1 MHTKKR
7 IFVADLTHTAQG
19 IAALSFPLG
28 ASFIVSYAKKM
39 LGDSFDFRLF
49 KFPEKLALAIRDEPP
64 DILGLSG
71 YSWNLE
77 IGHRLASWAKQ
88 RNPNLVVIMGGPNF
102 PTAVEDKAA
111 FLAERPAIDFFIE
124 NEGEVGFVA
133 LLGQLLD
140 HGLDAAALKRRRP
153 AIVNCAYLAA
163 PGDFVDPTI
172 RRIDDV
178 NQIPSPYLSG
188 ILDEFFE
195 SPLVPMLETTRG
207 CPFSCAFC
215 ADGLAS
221 KNLVTRFED
230 GRTREELDY
239 IARRVRNVDEIIIT
253 DLNFGMYKQDA
264 DTARAIADL
273 QDRYK
278 WPVLVKASA
287 GKNKPERVIE
297 AASILKGAWVIG
309 SAVQSTD
316 PEVLRNIKRANIS
329 TKAYEDFIRYV
340 NSQSKEAQSYTEIIL
355 ALPGDT
361 KAKHFGSLR
370 TGIEARVNT
379 VRMYQA
385 MLLVGTDMA
394 SSDTRRKFDLLG
406 RYRIMPGCLGTY
418 KFGDDTAAVA
428 EIEEII
434 VASKDMSFDDYVS
447 CRVMNLIIETFYNNS
462 LFEEVFQA
470 LRAMNLSVFDV
481 LAYLHARAD
490 LYTPR
495 MRAIVDSFVAATRDD
510 LYPSRAAARD
520 YIAQP
525 EVLEKHLSGELG
537 TNELLGH
544 RAMLYLELEDISAVL
559 VESVKRFLAGRG
571 MLDDRL
577 VLYLDE
583 VRRYILCKKRD
594 VHCSESRIEE
604 SFRYDFGAIEEAD
617 FGVDPRELDPSP
629 TRVPLVFFHTDGQR
643 QHIRNALALYL
654 NHPGGLGRMIQR
666 NNLKMM
672 YRQVARA
679 VSRAA

>member
-1 MHTKKR
+1 
-7 IFVADLTHTAQG
+7 
-19 IAALSFPLG
+19 
-28 ASFIVSYAKKM
+28 
-39 LGDSFDFRLF
+39 
-49 KFPEKLALAIRDEPP
+49 
-64 DILGLSG
+64 
-71 YSWNLE
+71 
-77 IGHRLASWAKQ
+77 
-88 RNPNLVVIMGGPNF
+88 
-102 PTAVEDKAA
+102 
-111 FLAERPAIDFFIE
+111 
-124 NEGEVGFVA
+124 
-133 LLGQLLD
+133 
-140 HGLDAAALKRRRP
+140 
-153 AIVNCAYLAA
+153 
-163 PGDFVDPTI
+163 
-172 RRIDDV
+172 
-178 NQIPSPYLSG
+178 
-188 ILDEFFE
+188 
-195 SPLVPMLETTRG
+195 
-207 CPFSCAFC
+207 
-215 ADGLAS
+215 
-221 KNLVTRFED
+221 
-230 GRTREELDY
+230 DY
-239 IARRVRNVDEIIIT
+239 IARRVKNVDEVIIT

-316 PEVLRNIKRANIS
+316 PEVLKNIKRANIS

-385 MLLVGTDMA
+385 MLLIGTDMA

-406 RYRIMPGCLGTY
+406 RYRIMPGCLGVY
-418 KFGDDTAAVA
+418 KFGDDSVAVA

-481 LAYLHARAD
+481 LSYLHARAD

-495 MRAIVDSFVAATRDD
+495 MRAIVDSFIAATRDD
-510 LYPSRAAARD
+510 LYPSLAAARD

-525 EVLEKHLSGELG
+525 EILERHLSGELG

-544 RAMLYLELEDISAVL
+544 RAMLYLELEDVSAVF
-559 VESVKRFLAGRG
+559 VEAVKQFLAERG
-571 MLDDRL
+571 MLDDRM
-577 VLYLDE
+577 VVYLDE

-594 VHCSESRIEE
+594 VHRSESRVED

-629 TRVPLVFFHTDGQR
+629 TRVPLEFFHTDGQR